1 MSFRVF
7 IVYTTSCLVARK
19 VEETENLKF
28 MLVSWVVKQWNI
40 RNARISVFFF
50 WLQFLGNQ
58 LVLIS
63 IRKFVQ
69 ILSGSSEN
77 CTQVMESEIWSLT
90 LLLRLGFWMF
100 WLNLEP
106 YSSLVFFTFQL
117 LQQRTVYL
125 LLQRWQ
131 SHLISLRRS
140 EYTIGILFCDRALA
154 NICAWIDFYFILFCK
169 LLTSKWISDSF
180 CLFSLFLLWCI
191 YFKLVYLF
199 LHFGWWI
206 DILFMLS

>member
-1 MSFRVF
+1 MKYQKCKNFS
-7 IVYTTSCLVARK
+7 L
-19 VEETENLKF
+19 
-28 MLVSWVVKQWNI
+28 
-40 RNARISVFFF
+40 FFF
-50 WLQFLGNQ
+50 WLQFLGNKM
-58 LVLIS
+58 VLTSIS
-63 IRKFVQ
+63 KFVQ
-69 ILSGSSEN
+69 ILSGCWEN

-90 LLLRLGFWMF
+90 LLLRLGFWKF
-100 WLNLEP
+100 CIELRALFITC
-106 YSSLVFFTFQL
+106 FFTFQL
-117 LQQRTVYL
+117 LQQRMVCL

-169 LLTSKWISDSF
+169 LLTSKWISDAF

-191 YFKLVYLF
+191 YFKLLYLF

>member
-28 MLVSWVVKQWNI
+28 MLISWVVKQWNI

-50 WLQFLGNQ
+50 LLQFLGNQ

-100 WLNLEP
+100 CTEL
-106 YSSLVFFTFQL
+106 
-117 LQQRTVYL
+117 
-125 LLQRWQ
+125 
-131 SHLISLRRS
+131 
-140 EYTIGILFCDRALA
+140 RALFITCFFYIPVA
-154 NICAWIDFYFILFCK
+154 ATENGVFTSPEMAKSFDFTSEERIYNWYFIL
-169 LLTSKWISDSF
+169 W
-180 CLFSLFLLWCI
+180 
-191 YFKLVYLF
+191 
-199 LHFGWWI
+199 
-206 DILFMLS
+206 

>member
-7 IVYTTSCLVARK
+7 IAYTTSCLVARK

-40 RNARISVFFF
+40 RNARISVFVFF

-100 WLNLEP
+100 CTEL
-106 YSSLVFFTFQL
+106 
-117 LQQRTVYL
+117 
-125 LLQRWQ
+125 
-131 SHLISLRRS
+131 
-140 EYTIGILFCDRALA
+140 RALFITCFFRIPVA
-154 NICAWIDFYFILFCK
+154 ATENGVFTSPEMAKSFDFTSEERIYNWYFIL
-169 LLTSKWISDSF
+169 W
-180 CLFSLFLLWCI
+180 
-191 YFKLVYLF
+191 
-199 LHFGWWI
+199 
-206 DILFMLS
+206 